1 MGYEIIAFGTCG
13 ETICT
18 LETHDE
24 DHRAAHAVMGALGVD
39 YNYLDQAGPGDTMK
53 FNAGELHAAQAA
65 LTVAVNVEEEFTR
78 GMVLLES
85 ALEYMKENELSEIE
99 IGFF

>member
-1 MGYEIIAFGTCG
+1 MGYEINAFGMCG
-13 ETICT
+13 EIIAT

-24 DHRAAHAVMGALGVD
+24 DHRAAHALMGALGVD
-39 YNYLDQAGPGDTMK
+39 YSYLDQAGAGDTLK
-53 FNAGELHAAQAA
+53 YTAGELHAAQAA
-65 LTVAVNVEEEFTR
+65 LTVAVNVDEEFTR

-85 ALEYMKENELSEIE
+85 ALEYMKENDLSEIE

>member
-1 MGYEIIAFGTCG
+1 MGYEIIAFGACG

-18 LETHDE
+18 LETHNE
-24 DHRAAHAVMGALGVD
+24 DHRAAHAVMGALGLD
-39 YNYLDQAGPGDTMK
+39 YNYMDQEGPGDTMK
-53 FNAGELHAAQAA
+53 FNAGELHVAQAA

-78 GMVLLES
+78 GMVLIES
-85 ALEYMKENELSEIE
+85 ALEYMKENGLSEIE

>member
-1 MGYEIIAFGTCG
+1 MGYEIIAFGLCG
-13 ETICT
+13 EEVSK
-18 LETHDE
+18 LETTGE
-24 DHRAAHAVMGALGVD
+24 EHRAAHALMGALGLD
-39 YNYLDQAGPGDTMK
+39 YNYLDQAGPGDTIS

-65 LTVAVNVEEEFTR
+65 LTVAINVDEDFTR

-85 ALEYMKENELSEIE
+85 ALEYMCENELSEIE

>member
-1 MGYEIIAFGTCG
+1 
-13 ETICT
+13 
-18 LETHDE
+18 
-24 DHRAAHAVMGALGVD
+24 
-39 YNYLDQAGPGDTMK
+39 MK

-85 ALEYMKENELSEIE
+85 ALEHMKENDLSEIE